1 MSAQRVFVPAPPFP
15 PAYGGAAAIA
25 LGLGLFGGF
34 LTGLYALG
42 APAFGWPASV
52 YLALVQAH
60 GQVQILGF
68 AGLVIVSVGGLLLPG
83 FWRAKLANPGALVTA
98 GWLIG
103 LGLLAQLI
111 GQPLAASPFR
121 TALLVVAAL
130 LPLIGFAWAGRQI
143 LGARPKSAGR
153 PAAWELVVMIGA
165 VSLAASLVLRA
176 VSLLALAQSGLPADF
191 GLAHQLLV
199 PLELDGFLLAATVGV
214 QVRLLPHLAR
224 TRPDTGMVQ
233 TAGIGG
239 LALGIVLRAL
249 GIGLALPEVAAVGLW
264 LTALAALALFWALG
278 LGRRGV
284 PPTVQAPATLLPG
297 RTRIVLR
304 VAWAGLLVGLFG
316 RASGLLPPDAATHA
330 FTTVYLVPLILVVGI
345 RMLPRVSAYPIRY
358 AGWCGALV
366 WVGLLAGALRAASA
380 VIGGPL
386 GAQVGWLGGAVLT
399 VVVGIF
405 VALAWSP
412 WGVPT
417 GVPRP
422 PEIIQIERK
431 STASRPMP

>member
-1 MSAQRVFVPAPPFP
+1 MSAQRVFVPPPPFP

-42 APAFGWPASV
+42 APAFGWPATA

-60 GQVQILGF
+60 GQIQILGF
-68 AGLVIVSVGGLLLPG
+68 AGLLIVGVGGLLLPG
-83 FWRAKLANPGALVTA
+83 FWRAKLANPGALSAA
-98 GWLIG
+98 GWLVG
-103 LGLLAQLI
+103 QPWEAGPLRTGLLA
-111 GQPLAASPFR
+111 LAA
-121 TALLVVAAL
+121 V
-130 LPLIGFAWAGRQI
+130 LPPLGFAWAGRQMF
-143 LGARPKSAGR
+143 GARPQNAGK
-153 PAAWELVVMIGA
+153 PAAWELLLLVGA
-165 VSLAASLVLRA
+165 ISLISALVLRA
-176 VSLLALAQSGLPADF
+176 ISLLVLAQNGLPADF

-199 PLELDGFLLAATVGV
+199 PLELDGFLLAATIGV
-214 QVRLLPHLAR
+214 QLRLLPHLAR

-233 TAGIGG
+233 TIGIGALVLGLLVRAIGVG
-239 LALGIVLRAL
+239 LAQLEAVT
-249 GIGLALPEVAAVGLW
+249 VGLW
-264 LTALAALALFWALG
+264 LTAGGALALFWATG
-278 LGRRGV
+278 LGRPGI

-304 VAWAGLLVGLFG
+304 VAWVGLLVGLFG
-316 RASGLLPPDAATHA
+316 RASGLLPPDAANHA

-358 AGWCGALV
+358 PAWCGALV
-366 WVGLLAGALRAASA
+366 WAGLVGGVLRSVSA
-380 VIGGPL
+380 VIGGAL
-386 GAQVGWLGGAVLT
+386 GAQIGWLGGSVLT
-399 VVVGIF
+399 VAVLIF
-405 VALAWSP
+405 MALAWSP

-431 STASRPMP
+431 PPPSRPSLT